1 MRKFF
6 AALCFWVLL
15 AGTATALSDPEY
27 REMMKEPE
35 FAAADRALN
44 EAWAE
49 AKRSMPKSAFEELKK
64 QQRDWNAKGRDAEA
78 RVLMDEGSMTALQ
91 AYTEVTNGRAD
102 HIREALDVALL
113 KALTDGAPGYYV
125 RKGEDGK
132 ENGWL
137 KVRQRDRSRP
147 ELEAEVEAVLVL
159 RPDNVR
165 SGALS
170 GRGDLKDGTAEIVNP
185 EDEEGKMTVTFEG
198 DKATVTTTDA
208 FKEGGWCGMGVELD
222 GVYVRQKLKK

>member
-15 AGTATALSDPEY
+15 AGAAAALSDPEY
-27 REMMKEPE
+27 REMMNEPE
-35 FAAADRALN
+35 FAVADRALN

-49 AKRSMPKSAFEELKK
+49 AKRSMPKSAFEDLKK
-64 QQRDWNAKGRDAEA
+64 QQRDWNAGGRDTEA
-78 RVLMDEGSMTALQ
+78 RSLMDEGGMTALQ
-91 AYTEVTNGRAD
+91 AYTEVTNHRAA
-102 HIREALDVALL
+102 HIREAMDVALL

-125 RKGEDGK
+125 RKGGDGK

-137 KVRQRDRSRP
+137 KVHQRDRSRP
-147 ELEAEVEAVLVL
+147 ELEAEIEAVLVL
-159 RPDNVR
+159 SPENVR
-165 SGALS
+165 LGMLS
-170 GRGDLKDGTAEIVNP
+170 GRGDLKDGAAEIVDP